1 MRHSPLMWI
10 SGHSSGKNV
19 PAAKGRPG
27 GFTLV
32 EILVVIAVI
41 GILAALLFP
50 SVKKAISSG
59 NCAKCIGQ
67 MRQIGSAM
75 QAYCN
80 DNQGQLPR
88 KNSPIWDM
96 QIMKYLDQ
104 SGYNFEGVPSSGLS
118 TSVPLSAA
126 KIFKC
131 PADNGA
137 RPAGFY
143 PRSYSIMDWTF
154 NFAGNY
160 SQDLPADT
168 PVRLQQLQAPSRS
181 GVLVECPAPAPASG
195 PTGNL
200 LGHGNYYAGRALYNW
215 SEIHGK
221 KSNILFADWHVETV
235 PQRPGETGAQFAG
248 RYGPPESWIARN
260 NPPTP

>member
-1 MRHSPLMWI
+1 MWT

-32 EILVVIAVI
+32 EILVVIAII

-181 GVLVECPAPAPASG
+181 GILVECPAPAPASG

-215 SEIHGK
+215 SEIHGR

-248 RYGPPESWIARN
+248 RYSPPESWIASRY
-260 NPPTP
+260 PPTP

>member
-1 MRHSPLMWI
+1 MRHSPLMWT
-10 SGHSSGKNV
+10 SGHSSGKTV

-32 EILVVIAVI
+32 EILVVIAII

-80 DNQGQLPR
+80 DNQGQLPSS
-88 KNSPIWDM
+88 SPTWDM

-104 SGYNFEGVPSSGLS
+104 SGYNFEGVPAAGLP

-126 KIFKC
+126 KLFKC
-131 PADNGA
+131 PADRGA

-143 PRSYSIMDWTF
+143 PRSYSIFAWTF
-154 NFAGNY
+154 NNGGWY
-160 SQDLPADT
+160 SMTAPINT

-181 GVLVECPAPAPASG
+181 GILAECPAPATASG
-195 PTGNL
+195 GNL
-200 LGHGNYYAGRALYNW
+200 LGGGNYASQAVRYDW

-235 PQRPGETGAQFAG
+235 PQRPGETGPQFQG
-248 RYGPPESWIARN
+248 RYGPPESWLAL
-260 NPPTP
+260 NPP

>member
-1 MRHSPLMWI
+1 MWI
-10 SGHSSGKNV
+10 PGESSGKTV
-19 PAAKGRPG
+19 SAAKGRPG

-32 EILVVIAVI
+32 EILVVIAII

-88 KNSPIWDM
+88 RNSPIWDM

-104 SGYNFEGVPSSGLS
+104 SGYNFEGVPPSGLP
-118 TSVPLSAA
+118 TNVLCSAA
-126 KIFKC
+126 KLFKC

-137 RPAGFY
+137 RPAGRY
-143 PRSYSIMDWTF
+143 PRSYSIFQWTF
-154 NFAGNY
+154 NGGGAY
-160 SQDLPADT
+160 SQTAPVDT

-181 GVLVECPAPAPASG
+181 GILAECPAPFPAG
-195 PTGNL
+195 GAVGNV
-200 LGHGNYYAGRALYNW
+200 LGHGNYFAHTVRYDW
-215 SEIHGK
+215 SDIHDR

-235 PQRPGETGAQFAG
+235 PQRPGETSIKFAG
-248 RYGPPESWIARN
+248 RYSPPESTIAIN

>member
-1 MRHSPLMWI
+1 MWI
-10 SGHSSGKNV
+10 SGHSSGKTV

-32 EILVVIAVI
+32 EILVVIAII

-59 NCAKCIGQ
+59 NCAKCLGQ
-67 MRQIGSAM
+67 MRQIGAAI
-75 QAYCN
+75 QANCN
-80 DNQGQLPR
+80 DNQGELPKR
-88 KNSPIWDM
+88 FGSATWDM
-96 QIMKYLDQ
+96 QIMEYLDQ
-104 SGYNFEGVPSSGLS
+104 SGYNFEGVPSSGLP

-126 KIFKC
+126 KLFKC

-137 RPAGFY
+137 RPAGNY

-154 NFAGNY
+154 NAGGMY
-160 SQDLPADT
+160 SQGLPTDT

-181 GVLVECPAPAPASG
+181 GILVECPAPFPAGGSV
-195 PTGNL
+195 GNV
-200 LGHGNYYAGRALYNW
+200 LGHGNYFAGVALYNW

-235 PQRPGETGAQFAG
+235 PQRPQENNNQFKG
-248 RYGPPESWIARN
+248 RYSPPESRYAVLY
-260 NPPTP
+260 PPTP

>member
-1 MRHSPLMWI
+1 MWT

-19 PAAKGRPG
+19 SAATGRPG

-32 EILVVIAVI
+32 EILVVIAII

-80 DNQGQLPR
+80 DNQGELPKR
-88 KNSPIWDM
+88 FGGPTWDM

-104 SGYNFEGVPSSGLS
+104 SGYNFEGVPSSGLP

-143 PRSYSIMDWTF
+143 PRSYSIMNWTF
-154 NFAGNY
+154 NGGSQY
-160 SQDLPADT
+160 SSAAPLDT

-181 GVLVECPAPAPASG
+181 GILVECPAPAPASG

-200 LGHGNYYAGRALYNW
+200 LGHGNYFANVARYDW
-215 SEIHGK
+215 SEVHGR

-235 PQRPGETGAQFAG
+235 PQRPGETVAQFKG
-248 RYGPPESWIARN
+248 RYSPPESWIAFRY
-260 NPPTP
+260 PPTP